1 MVRPATSA
9 LLRRGPVRGGWRA
22 AAVAGAA
29 ALLLCACATVPDS
42 GPVQAGKVARTVGGQ
57 NPDYLQ
63 LIPVPPQPEWS
74 AGQVVEGFLA
84 ACASFANGHAIARE
98 YLDPAHRH
106 SWKPGW
112 AVTVVGAPKV
122 EQAVNLAHQAGAPYS
137 QEESVTATGQKLAT
151 LTDNGLYRGTTGSST
166 YSFHLFKINGQWRI
180 DNPPGRL
187 LLTEPDFK
195 RVYAPR
201 NLYYVASAT
210 QALVPEPVFVPLQ
223 ATSATL
229 VTKLVTALLQRPKVL
244 LTGGVSSA
252 FPPGATLLRATLND
266 GTATI
271 NLGGTAAHAATAA
284 QLPAMTSQ
292 LVWTLAGHSYG
303 PSPVQAVELEINGH
317 PLEINGHPLPPA
329 SLSRGHLAL
338 SPPEAPAGLPLYT
351 LARNGAV
358 QERTQSAPVPGPVPG
373 EAGEGQVRLT
383 TIAVSRASSDVR
395 YVAGLS
401 GTRNIVYY
409 GPIRRDGR
417 LTAWR
422 VPRGGVTSLSW
433 DVSLNLWVASPHGV
447 WMLPPA
453 GHSGKRK
460 PIPLGLGLRPGTVV
474 SQLQV
479 APDGV
484 RVAMIVHGPGWHGN
498 HLLLAAIGRTPGGAP
513 TLPSTVSIGTDVR
526 GVPIQLS
533 WYDADHLI
541 VLSRSQMT
549 PQLWEVPVNG
559 GSSAA
564 LVTESGTHSITA
576 AGPGNPMAADLAR
589 GQLALESNLNGTWAL
604 QHGTA
609 GSPVYPGWG
618 PQVLPG

>member
-1 MVRPATSA
+1 
-9 LLRRGPVRGGWRA
+9 
-22 AAVAGAA
+22 VAGAA
-29 ALLLCACATVPDS
+29 ALLLGACATVPDS
-42 GPVQAGKVARTVGGQ
+42 GPVQAGKVALTVGGQ

-63 LIPVPPQPEWS
+63 LIPVPPKPGWT
-74 AGQVVEGFLA
+74 AVQVVQGFLA
-84 ACASFANGHAIARE
+84 ACASFANHHAVARE
-98 YLDPAHRH
+98 YLDSAKRE
-106 SWKPGW
+106 SWNPGW

-122 EQAVNLAHQAGAPYS
+122 GRAVNLAPQAGAPYN
-137 QEESVTATGQKLAT
+137 QEEQVTATGEKLAT
-151 LTDNGLYRGTTGSST
+151 LTNNGLYRGTTGSST

-180 DNPPGRL
+180 DNPPHRL

-201 NLYYVASAT
+201 NLYYVAGAA

-229 VTKLVTALLQRPKVL
+229 ANKLVKALLQRPQSL
-244 LTGGVSSA
+244 LTGGVTSA
-252 FPPGATLLRATLND
+252 FPPRATLLRATLND

-271 NLGGTAAHAATAA
+271 NLGGQAAHAGPT
-284 QLPAMTSQ
+284 QLSAMTSQ
-292 LVWTLAGHSYG
+292 LVWTLAGQSYG
-303 PSPVQAVELEINGH
+303 PSAVQAVELEINGH
-317 PLEINGHPLPPA
+317 PLMIHGHPLPPA
-329 SLSRGHLAL
+329 SLSGGNLAL
-338 SPPEAPAGLPLYT
+338 SPPQAPRGLPLYT

-358 QERTQSAPVPGPVPG
+358 QERTHSAPVPGPVPG
-373 EAGEGQVRLT
+373 EAGEGQVRLS
-383 TIAVSRASSDVR
+383 TIAVSRATSAGR
-395 YVAGLS
+395 YLAGLS
-401 GTRNIVYY
+401 RTRKVVYY
-409 GPIRRDGR
+409 GPIRRGAR

-422 VPRGGVTSLSW
+422 VPRGGVTSLGW
-433 DVSLNLWVASPHGV
+433 DVSLNLWVASPDGV

-453 GHSGKRK
+453 GHSGTRK
-460 PIPLGLGLRPGTVV
+460 PIRLGLGLRPGSVI

-498 HLLLAAIGRTPGGAP
+498 HLLLAAIGRTSGGAP

-526 GVPIQLS
+526 GVPIQLT

-564 LVTESGTHSITA
+564 LVTESGTQSITA
-576 AGPGNPMAADLAR
+576 AGPANPMAADLSR

-609 GSPVYPGWG
+609 ESPVYPGWG
-618 PQVLPG
+618 PQLLPG